1 MKSIKQRMVIYAKDV
16 ERITGRRPRTC
27 YTILEKV
34 RKHYGKR
41 KDDFVTVQEFAAFL
55 NLDEQLV
62 KEYLSD

>member
-1 MKSIKQRMVIYAKDV
+1 MVIYAKDV

>member
-1 MKSIKQRMVIYAKDV
+1 MKPIKQRMVLYAKDV

-41 KDDFVTVQEFAAFL
+41 KDDFVTIREFCMFL
-55 NLDEQLV
+55 NLDETLV
-62 KEYLSD
+62 REYLCD

>member
-34 RKHYGKR
+34 RKHFGKR